1 MTARLSLTLVTIL
14 ALAAPTLATAQTT
27 TDPTSGYTPTLST
40 GTSSTPPTKPK
51 PKPKPTPAP
60 VDNGDVSPKTGGGTV
75 PPTAQTA
82 PATATNSSTGT
93 TPSKLAYTGSD
104 VWLLG
109 LVGLLALGGG
119 VALMRT
125 SRRA

>member
-14 ALAAPTLATAQTT
+14 ALATPTLATAQT

-40 GTSSTPPTKPK
+40 GTSTTPPTKPD
-51 PKPKPTPAP
+51 PKPKPTPTPAP
-60 VDNGDVSPKTGGGTV
+60 ENNALPKTGAGTN

-82 PATATNSSTGT
+82 PATATNPSTGT

-104 VWLLG
+104 VLLLG

-119 VALMRT
+119 VALMRS

>member
-14 ALAAPTLATAQTT
+14 ALATPTLATAQTD
-27 TDPTSGYTPTLST
+27 DPTSGYTPTLST
-40 GTSSTPPTKPK
+40 GTSTTPPTKPK
-51 PKPKPTPAP
+51 PKPTPAP
-60 VDNGDVSPKTGGGTV
+60 EKDPKVLPKTGTGTN

-82 PATATNSSTGT
+82 PATATNPSTGT

-119 VALMRT
+119 VALMRS